1 MKKSY
6 IYIVFLIFLFIVIV
20 PNSTL
25 VPQSTTTA
33 AENLVIEMR
42 HSVPKSKD
50 RMGDHVCTWKRS
62 EQFRPEGICYSLLCL
77 GEEGVVVGW

>member
-33 AENLVIEMR
+33 AENLTEMR
-42 HSVPKSKD
+42 RSVPKSKD
-50 RMGDHVCTWKRS
+50 RLGDHVCTWKRS